1 MTHQSLNDLPVLTDD
16 FGLYTAFVGDIAQEI
31 RQSQAPKTIAITGYW
46 GSGKT
51 SVLAQLYR
59 ELFGEPPPTIKGTS
73 VGAKKTNNPHY
84 HGVWFEAWR
93 YQHEPQPI
101 IALMHTMRQSF
112 SQKRAFFDKA
122 GKIASVSMIAGL
134 SVFDGVI
141 KTLSAGMVSGLDKI
155 QSIGEKYEKDNLL
168 SQLSTDQ
175 INNALSTAIDHLLTE
190 KQKIDKKDDRKCI
203 IFIDDL
209 DRCDA
214 KTAKKLL
221 EGIKVHL
228 NLENCI
234 FVIAID
240 PSQLEACFR
249 IEHAQLQN
257 TANLLDVSNH
267 DATEYLEKLC
277 QDAHRL
283 PVANQKQI
291 ADFVSK
297 NLSKILQDEHHIYID
312 VITDIER
319 ELQEK
324 NYLPANPRRLK
335 MICNRLAA
343 FIRKTVNEKNA
354 VGYNAEYHAQSLLF
368 LASSYV
374 SYREIYEMLSV
385 SGGSIED
392 VADFVKYGESK
403 MAAFKHL
410 TNLNTKARGKFVH
423 PNKITE
429 FRLASLVVEI
439 EAQGKLPA
447 WGDYLY
453 KLIQSYNAPTL
464 AGKEVE

>member
-1 MTHQSLNDLPVLTDD
+1 MAHKSLNDLPVLTDD
-16 FGLYTAFVGDIAQEI
+16 FGLYTTFVEGIAEEI

-51 SVLAQLYR
+51 SVLAQLYTQ
-59 ELFGEPPPTIKGTS
+59 LLGENPPSIKGEVTPL
-73 VGAKKTNNPHY
+73 KKDINAHY
-84 HGVWFEAWR
+84 QGVWFEAWR

-112 SQKRAFFDKA
+112 SQKRKLFDQA
-122 GKIASVSMIAGL
+122 GKILNVSAVAGL
-134 SVFDGVI
+134 SVLDSVI
-141 KTLSAGMVSGLDKI
+141 KTLSAGALSGLDKI
-155 QSIGEKYEKDNLL
+155 HSIGEKYEKDNLL

-175 INNALSTAIDHLLTE
+175 INNALSTAIDHLLTDLADIPE
-190 KQKIDKKDDRKCI
+190 TDRKCI

-214 KTAKKLL
+214 TTAKKLL

-240 PSQLEACFR
+240 PAQLEASFQL
-249 IEHAQLQN
+249 EHAQLRN
-257 TANLLDVSNH
+257 TANKQDVSNH

-283 PVANQKQI
+283 PIANQQNI
-291 ADFVSK
+291 ADFVAN
-297 NLSKILQDEHHIYID
+297 NLNKIFTYEHDKYS
-312 VITDIER
+312 DIIASIKA
-319 ELQEK
+319 ELEQH

-343 FIRKTVNEKNA
+343 FISKTTNEDQNQR
-354 VGYNAEYHAQSLLF
+354 HAQSLLF
-368 LASSYV
+368 LASIYV

-385 SGGSIED
+385 SAKSIED
-392 VADFVKYGESK
+392 ISIFATNGESN
-403 MAAFKHL
+403 MSAFKHL
-410 TNLNTKARGKFVH
+410 TNLNTKARGTFIH

-429 FRLASLVVEI
+429 FRFASLLTEM
-439 EAQGKLPA
+439 EANGNLPS
-447 WGDYLY
+447 WGDYLH
-453 KLIQSYNAPTL
+453 KLIQSYNAPTPIV
-464 AGKEVE
+464 AEAE

>member
-1 MTHQSLNDLPVLTDD
+1 MAHQSLNDLPVLTDD
-16 FGLYTAFVGDIAQEI
+16 FGLYTTFVEGIAEEI

-51 SVLAQLYR
+51 SVLAQLYKQ
-59 ELFGEPPPTIKGTS
+59 LFGENPPSIKGEAVPTPND
-73 VGAKKTNNPHY
+73 ATPHY

-112 SQKRAFFDKA
+112 SQKRKLFDEA
-122 GKIASVSMIAGL
+122 GKIASVSMVVGL

-155 QSIGEKYEKDNLL
+155 QSIGDKYEKDNLL

-175 INNALSTAIDHLLTE
+175 INNALSTAIDHLLTDLAD
-190 KQKIDKKDDRKCI
+190 IPNTDRKCI

-214 KTAKKLL
+214 ATAKKLL

-234 FVIAID
+234 FIIAID
-240 PSQLEACFR
+240 PAQLEASFKL
-249 IEHAQLQN
+249 EHAQLRN
-257 TANLLDVSNH
+257 TGNIQDVSNH

-283 PVANQKQI
+283 PIADKKQI
-291 ADFVSK
+291 ADFVEK
-297 NLSKILQDEHHIYID
+297 NLNRMFTEVHRSYAGIIAEIQLEL
-312 VITDIER
+312 ER
-319 ELQEK
+319 Q

-343 FIRKTVNEKNA
+343 FISKTNGEA
-354 VGYNAEYHAQSLLF
+354 QTQYHAQSLLF
-368 LASSYV
+368 LASAYV

-385 SGGSIED
+385 NPESIND
-392 VADFVKYGESK
+392 VAEFCSSRVQSK
-403 MAAFKHL
+403 IPAFKHL
-410 TNLNTKARGKFVH
+410 TSSNTEARGAFIH

-429 FRLASLVVEI
+429 FRFASLLTEI
-439 EAQGKLPA
+439 EANGNLPV
-447 WGDYLY
+447 WGDYLH
-453 KLIQSYNAPTL
+453 KLIQSYNAPTP
-464 AGKEVE
+464 AGAETE

>member
-1 MTHQSLNDLPVLTDD
+1 MAHQSLNDLPVLTDD
-16 FGLYTAFVGDIAQEI
+16 FGLYTTFVEGIAEEI

-51 SVLAQLYR
+51 SVLAQLYAQ
-59 ELFGEPPPTIKGTS
+59 LFGENPPSIKGEAANNS
-73 VGAKKTNNPHY
+73 NRVNPHY
-84 HGVWFEAWR
+84 QGVWFEAWR
-93 YQHEPQPI
+93 YQHDPQPI

-112 SQKRAFFDKA
+112 SQKRKLFDEA
-122 GKIASVSMIAGL
+122 GKIASVSMVAGL

-141 KTLSAGMVSGLDKI
+141 KALSAGMISGLDKI
-155 QSIGEKYEKDNLL
+155 PSIGEKYEKENLL

-175 INNALSTAIDHLLTE
+175 LNNALSTAIDHLLTNLPDIP
-190 KQKIDKKDDRKCI
+190 KTDKKCI

-214 KTAKKLL
+214 TTAKKLL

-240 PSQLEACFR
+240 PAQLEASFKL
-249 IEHAQLQN
+249 EHAQLRN
-257 TANLLDVSNH
+257 TGNIQDVSNH

-283 PVANQKQI
+283 PIASQQNI
-291 ADFVSK
+291 ADFVAN
-297 NLSKILQDEHHIYID
+297 NLNKIFTNEHNKYS
-312 VITDIER
+312 DIIAAIKAELER
-319 ELQEK
+319 Q

-343 FIRKTVNEKNA
+343 FISKTTNEQQNQ
-354 VGYNAEYHAQSLLF
+354 VHAQSLLF
-368 LASSYV
+368 LANTYV
-374 SYREIYEMLSV
+374 SYREVYEMLSV
-385 SGGSIED
+385 CPDSINDLYKFAESGKSDIT
-392 VADFVKYGESK
+392 ALKN
-403 MAAFKHL
+403 L
-410 TNLNTKARGKFVH
+410 TALNSEAQGAFVH

-429 FRLASLVVEI
+429 FRFAKLLTDI
-439 EAQGKLPA
+439 EASGQLPA
-447 WGDYLY
+447 WGDYLH
-453 KLIQSYNAPTL
+453 KLIQSYNAP
-464 AGKEVE
+464 ARIEA

>member
-1 MTHQSLNDLPVLTDD
+1 MAHQSLNDLPVLTDD
-16 FGLYTAFVGDIAQEI
+16 FGLYTPFVEDIAQEI

-51 SVLAQLYR
+51 SVLAQLYKQ
-59 ELFGEPPPTIKGTS
+59 LFDENPPTIKGEA
-73 VGAKKTNNPHY
+73 VPKTKGNNPDY
-84 HGVWFEAWR
+84 QGVWFEAWR
-93 YQHEPQPI
+93 YQHEHQPI

-112 SQKRAFFDKA
+112 SQKRKLFDQT

-155 QSIGEKYEKDNLL
+155 QSIGEKYEKDKLL

-175 INNALSTAIDHLLTE
+175 VNNALSTAIDHLLTNRV
-190 KQKIDKKDDRKCI
+190 KIGETDRKCI

-214 KTAKKLL
+214 RTAKKLL

-240 PSQLEACFR
+240 PAQLEACFR
-249 IEHAQLQN
+249 LEHAQLPN
-257 TANLLDVSNH
+257 TANLQDVSNH

-283 PVANQKQI
+283 PIANQKQI
-291 ADFVSK
+291 AAFVSK
-297 NLSKILQDEHHIYID
+297 NLSKIFQDEHRIY
-312 VITDIER
+312 VDIIAEIQL
-319 ELQEK
+319 ELEEQ

-343 FIRKTVNEKNA
+343 FIRKTANEKA
-354 VGYNAEYHAQSLLF
+354 IDGYNAKYHAQSLLF
-368 LASSYV
+368 LASAYV

-385 SGGSIED
+385 NSQSIND
-392 VADFVKYGESK
+392 VAQFAHVGKSDLP
-403 MAAFKHL
+403 AFRNL
-410 TNLNTKARGKFVH
+410 TTVNAKAKGAFVH

-429 FRLASLVVEI
+429 FRFASLLTEI
-439 EAQGKLPA
+439 EKKDNLVT
-447 WGDYLY
+447 WGDYLN
-453 KLIQSYNAPTL
+453 KLIQSYNAPTP
-464 AGKEVE
+464 AGPEVE

>member
-1 MTHQSLNDLPVLTDD
+1 MAHQSLNDLPVLTDD
-16 FGLYTAFVGDIAQEI
+16 FGLYTTFVEGIAEEI

-51 SVLAQLYR
+51 SVLAQLYAQ
-59 ELFGEPPPTIKGTS
+59 LFGVNPPSIKGEA
-73 VGAKKTNNPHY
+73 VNNPNGVNPHY
-84 HGVWFEAWR
+84 QGVWFEAWR
-93 YQHEPQPI
+93 YQNEPQPI

-112 SQKRAFFDKA
+112 SQKRDFFDKA
-122 GKIASVSMIAGL
+122 GKIASVSMVAGL

-155 QSIGEKYEKDNLL
+155 QSIGDKYEKDNLL

-175 INNALSTAIDHLLTE
+175 INNALSTAIDHLLTDLAD
-190 KQKIDKKDDRKCI
+190 IPNTDRKCI

-214 KTAKKLL
+214 ATAKKLL

-234 FVIAID
+234 FIIAID
-240 PSQLEACFR
+240 PAQLEASFKL
-249 IEHAQLQN
+249 EHAQLRN
-257 TANLLDVSNH
+257 TGNIEDVSNH

-283 PVANQKQI
+283 PIASQQNI
-291 ADFVSK
+291 ADFVAN
-297 NLSKILQDEHHIYID
+297 NLNKIFTHEHDKYS
-312 VITDIER
+312 DIIAAIKAELER
-319 ELQEK
+319 Q

-343 FIRKTVNEKNA
+343 FISKTNGEA
-354 VGYNAEYHAQSLLF
+354 QTQYHAQSLLF
-368 LASSYV
+368 LASAYV

-385 SGGSIED
+385 SAKSIND
-392 VADFVKYGESK
+392 VAEFCSSRVQSK
-403 MAAFKHL
+403 IPAFKYL
-410 TNLNTKARGKFVH
+410 TSSNTEARGAFVH

-429 FRLASLVVEI
+429 FRFASLLTEI
-439 EAQGKLPA
+439 EANGNLPA
-447 WGDYLY
+447 WGDYLHN
-453 KLIQSYNAPTL
+453 LIQSYNAPTP
-464 AGKEVE
+464 AGAEV

>member
-1 MTHQSLNDLPVLTDD
+1 MAHQSLNDLPVLTDD
-16 FGLYTAFVGDIAQEI
+16 FGLYTTFVEGITEEI

-51 SVLAQLYR
+51 SVLAQLYAQ
-59 ELFGEPPPTIKGTS
+59 LFGENPPSIKGEA
-73 VGAKKTNNPHY
+73 VNNPNGVNPHY
-84 HGVWFEAWR
+84 QGVWFEAWR
-93 YQHEPQPI
+93 YQNEPQPI

-112 SQKRAFFDKA
+112 SQKRKLFDEA
-122 GKIASVSMIAGL
+122 GKIASVSMVAGL

-141 KTLSAGMVSGLDKI
+141 KTLSAGAISGLDKI
-155 QSIGEKYEKDNLL
+155 SSIGEKYERDNLL

-175 INNALSTAIDHLLTE
+175 INNALSTAIDHLLTN
-190 KQKIDKKDDRKCI
+190 KVKIGATDRKCI

-214 KTAKKLL
+214 ATAKKLL

-240 PSQLEACFR
+240 PAQLEASFQL
-249 IEHAQLQN
+249 EHAQLRN
-257 TANLLDVSNH
+257 TANKQDVSNH

-283 PVANQKQI
+283 PIADKKQI
-291 ADFVSK
+291 ADFVAK
-297 NLSKILQDEHHIYID
+297 NLNRMFTKVHRAYAGIIAEIQLEL
-312 VITDIER
+312 ER
-319 ELQEK
+319 Q

-335 MICNRLAA
+335 MVCNRLAA
-343 FIRKTVNEKNA
+343 FISKTSSETQTQ
-354 VGYNAEYHAQSLLF
+354 YHAQSLLF
-368 LASSYV
+368 LASAYV

-385 SGGSIED
+385 SPESIID
-392 VADFVKYGESK
+392 VAEFAKNGKSTIP
-403 MAAFKHL
+403 AFKHL
-410 TNLNTKARGKFVH
+410 TSSNTEARGAFVH

-429 FRLASLVVEI
+429 FRFASLLTEI
-439 EAQGKLPA
+439 EANGNLPA
-447 WGDYLY
+447 WGDYLH
-453 KLIQSYNAPTL
+453 KLIQSYNAPTP
-464 AGKEVE
+464 AGAEAE

>member
-1 MTHQSLNDLPVLTDD
+1 MAHQSLNDLPVLTDD
-16 FGLYTAFVGDIAQEI
+16 FGLYTTFVEGIAEEI

-51 SVLAQLYR
+51 SVLAQLYAQ
-59 ELFGEPPPTIKGTS
+59 LFGENPPSIKGEAVPTS
-73 VGAKKTNNPHY
+73 NDATPHY

-112 SQKRAFFDKA
+112 SQKRKLFDQT
-122 GKIASVSMIAGL
+122 GKILNVSAVAGL
-134 SVFDGVI
+134 SVLDGAI
-141 KTLSAGMVSGLDKI
+141 KMLSGGMVSGLDKI
-155 QSIGEKYEKDNLL
+155 PSIGEKYERDNLL

-175 INNALSTAIDHLLTE
+175 INNALRTAIDHLLTN
-190 KQKIDKKDDRKCI
+190 KVKIGETDRKCI

-214 KTAKKLL
+214 ATAKKLL
-221 EGIKVHL
+221 EGIKVYL

-240 PSQLEACFR
+240 PAQLEASFKL
-249 IEHAQLQN
+249 EHAQLRN
-257 TANLLDVSNH
+257 TGNIQDVSNH

-283 PVANQKQI
+283 PIADKNQIAEFVAN
-291 ADFVSK
+291 
-297 NLSKILQDEHHIYID
+297 NLNKILTNDHNKYVGIIAA
-312 VITDIER
+312 IKL
-319 ELQEK
+319 ELEQQ

-343 FIRKTVNEKNA
+343 FISKTSGENQNQ
-354 VGYNAEYHAQSLLF
+354 YHAQSLLF
-368 LASSYV
+368 LASAYV

-385 SGGSIED
+385 SAKSIID
-392 VADFVKYGESK
+392 VFNFATTGESE
-403 MAAFKHL
+403 MSAFNNL
-410 TNLNTKARGKFVH
+410 TNVNTKARGAFVH

-429 FRLASLVVEI
+429 FRFTSLLI
-439 EAQGKLPA
+439 ENNADLPA
-447 WGDYLY
+447 WGDYLHN
-453 KLIQSYNAPTL
+453 LIQSYNAATPV
-464 AGKEVE
+464 EVE

>member
-1 MTHQSLNDLPVLTDD
+1 MAHQSLNDLPVLTDD
-16 FGLYTAFVGDIAQEI
+16 FGLYTTFVEGIAEEI

-51 SVLAQLYR
+51 SVLAQLYKQ
-59 ELFGEPPPTIKGTS
+59 LFGENPPSIKGEAVPPPNDAT
-73 VGAKKTNNPHY
+73 PHY

-112 SQKRAFFDKA
+112 SQKRKLFDQT
-122 GKIASVSMIAGL
+122 GKILNVSAVAGL
-134 SVFDGVI
+134 SVLDGAI
-141 KTLSAGMVSGLDKI
+141 KMLSGGMVSGLDKI
-155 QSIGEKYEKDNLL
+155 PSIGEKYEKDNLL

-175 INNALSTAIDHLLTE
+175 INNALRTAIDHLLTN
-190 KQKIDKKDDRKCI
+190 KVKIGETDRKCI

-214 KTAKKLL
+214 ATAKKLL
-221 EGIKVHL
+221 EGIKVYL

-234 FVIAID
+234 FIIAID
-240 PSQLEACFR
+240 PAQLEASFKL
-249 IEHAQLQN
+249 EHAQLRN
-257 TANLLDVSNH
+257 TGNIQDVSNH

-283 PVANQKQI
+283 PIASQQNI
-291 ADFVSK
+291 ADFVAN
-297 NLSKILQDEHHIYID
+297 NLNKIFTHEHDKYID
-312 VITDIER
+312 IIAAIKAELER
-319 ELQEK
+319 Q

-343 FIRKTVNEKNA
+343 FISKTNGETQ
-354 VGYNAEYHAQSLLF
+354 YHAQSLLF
-368 LASSYV
+368 LASAYV

-385 SGGSIED
+385 CPDSIND
-392 VADFVKYGESK
+392 VAEFAKNGKSTIP
-403 MAAFKHL
+403 AFKHL
-410 TNLNTKARGKFVH
+410 TSSNTEARGAFVH

-429 FRLASLVVEI
+429 FRFASLLTEI
-439 EAQGKLPA
+439 EANGNLPA
-447 WGDYLY
+447 WGDYLHN
-453 KLIQSYNAPTL
+453 LIQSYNAPTP
-464 AGKEVE
+464 AGAEAE

>member
-1 MTHQSLNDLPVLTDD
+1 MAHQSLNDLPVLSDD
-16 FGLYTAFVGDIAQEI
+16 FGLYAPFVEDIAQEI
-31 RQSQAPKTIAITGYW
+31 RQSQAPKTIAVTGYW

-51 SVLAQLYR
+51 SVLAQLFK
-59 ELFGEPPPTIKGTS
+59 ELFGENPPNLKGESINQKTS
-73 VGAKKTNNPHY
+73 INPHY

-112 SQKRAFFDKA
+112 SKKRNFFDKT

-175 INNALSTAIDHLLTE
+175 INNALSTAIDHLLTD
-190 KQKIDKKDDRKCI
+190 KKKIEKKDDRKCI

-214 KTAKKLL
+214 RTAKKLL
-221 EGIKVHL
+221 EGIKVYL

-240 PSQLEACFR
+240 PAQLEACFR
-249 IEHAQLQN
+249 LEHAQLQN
-257 TANLLDVSNH
+257 TAHLQDVSNH

-283 PVANQKQI
+283 PITNQKQI
-291 ADFVSK
+291 AAFISK
-297 NLSKILQDEHHIYID
+297 NLSKIFQEDHHIYVDI
-312 VITDIER
+312 ITDIQLELER
-319 ELQEK
+319 Q

-335 MICNRLAA
+335 MICNRLAV
-343 FIRKTVNEKNA
+343 FIRKTVNENKKE
-354 VGYNAEYHAQSLLF
+354 GYDAKYHAQSIIF
-368 LASSYV
+368 LASAYV

-385 SGGSIED
+385 SAGSIED
-392 VADFVKYGESK
+392 VAKFVKDGVSD

-410 TNLNTKARGKFVH
+410 TNMNTKARGTFVH

-429 FRLASLVVEI
+429 FRFASLLIEI
-439 EAQGKLPA
+439 EAHSNLPA
-447 WGDYLY
+447 WGDYLH
-453 KLIQSYNAPTL
+453 KLIQYYNAPAL
-464 AGKEVE
+464 ADVED

>member
-1 MTHQSLNDLPVLTDD
+1 MAHKSLNDLPVLTDD
-16 FGLYTAFVGDIAQEI
+16 FGLYTTFVEGIAEEI

-51 SVLAQLYR
+51 SVLAQLYTQ
-59 ELFGEPPPTIKGTS
+59 LLGENPPSIKGEVTPL
-73 VGAKKTNNPHY
+73 KKDINAHY
-84 HGVWFEAWR
+84 QGVWFEAWR

-112 SQKRAFFDKA
+112 SQKRKLFDEA
-122 GKIASVSMIAGL
+122 GKIASVSMVAGL

-141 KTLSAGMVSGLDKI
+141 KTLSAGMISGLDKI

-168 SQLSTDQ
+168 SQLSTEQ
-175 INNALSTAIDHLLTE
+175 INNALSTAIDHLLTN
-190 KQKIDKKDDRKCI
+190 KVKIGETDRKCI

-214 KTAKKLL
+214 ATAKKLL

-240 PSQLEACFR
+240 PAQLEASFQL
-249 IEHAQLQN
+249 EHAQLRN
-257 TANLLDVSNH
+257 TANKQDVSNH

-283 PVANQKQI
+283 PIASQQNI
-291 ADFVSK
+291 ADFVAN
-297 NLSKILQDEHHIYID
+297 NLNKIFTNEHDKYS
-312 VITDIER
+312 DIIAAIKL
-319 ELQEK
+319 ELEQQ

-343 FIRKTVNEKNA
+343 FISKTTNEEQNQR
-354 VGYNAEYHAQSLLF
+354 HAQSLLF
-368 LASSYV
+368 LASTYV

-385 SGGSIED
+385 SAESIED
-392 VADFVKYGESK
+392 VSKFATDGESD
-403 MAAFKHL
+403 MSAFKHL
-410 TNLNTKARGKFVH
+410 TNVNTKARGAFIH

-429 FRLASLVVEI
+429 FRFASLLTEI
-439 EAQGKLPA
+439 EANGNLPA
-447 WGDYLY
+447 WGDYLHN
-453 KLIQSYNAPTL
+453 LIQSYNAPTP
-464 AGKEVE
+464 AVAEAE

>member
-1 MTHQSLNDLPVLTDD
+1 MAHQSLNDLPVLTDD
-16 FGLYTAFVGDIAQEI
+16 FGLYTTFVEGIAEEI

-51 SVLAQLYR
+51 SVLAQLYAQ
-59 ELFGEPPPTIKGTS
+59 LFGENPPSIKGEAVPTS
-73 VGAKKTNNPHY
+73 NDATPHY

-112 SQKRAFFDKA
+112 SQKRQLFDKV
-122 GKIASVSMIAGL
+122 GKIANVSMVAGL

-141 KTLSAGMVSGLDKI
+141 KTLSAGAISGLDKI
-155 QSIGEKYEKDNLL
+155 QSIGDKYEKDNLL

-175 INNALSTAIDHLLTE
+175 INNALSTAIDHLLTNKVE
-190 KQKIDKKDDRKCI
+190 IGEADRKCI

-214 KTAKKLL
+214 TTAKKLL

-240 PSQLEACFR
+240 PAQLEASFQL
-249 IEHAQLQN
+249 EHAQLRN
-257 TANLLDVSNH
+257 TANKQDISNH

-283 PVANQKQI
+283 PIASQQNI
-291 ADFVSK
+291 ADFVAN
-297 NLSKILQDEHHIYID
+297 NLNKIFRHEHDKYS
-312 VITDIER
+312 DIIAAIKA
-319 ELQEK
+319 ELEQQ

-343 FIRKTVNEKNA
+343 FITKTTNEEQNQL
-354 VGYNAEYHAQSLLF
+354 HAQSLLF
-368 LASSYV
+368 LANTYV
-374 SYREIYEMLSV
+374 SYREVYEMLSV
-385 SGGSIED
+385 CPDSINDLYKFAKSGKSDIT
-392 VADFVKYGESK
+392 AL
-403 MAAFKHL
+403 KHL
-410 TNLNTKARGKFVH
+410 TALNGEAQGAFVH

-429 FRLASLVVEI
+429 FRFASLLTEI
-439 EAQGKLPA
+439 EANGKLPA
-447 WGDYLY
+447 WGDYLH
-453 KLIQSYNAPTL
+453 KLIQSYNAPVP
-464 AGKEVE
+464 ARIEAE

>member
-1 MTHQSLNDLPVLTDD
+1 MAHKSLNDLPVLTDD
-16 FGLYTAFVGDIAQEI
+16 FGLYTTFVEGIAEEI

-51 SVLAQLYR
+51 SVLAQLYKQ
-59 ELFGEPPPTIKGTS
+59 LFGENPPSIKGEAVPPPNDAT
-73 VGAKKTNNPHY
+73 PHY

-112 SQKRAFFDKA
+112 SQKRDFFDKA

-155 QSIGEKYEKDNLL
+155 PSIGEKYEKDNLL

-175 INNALSTAIDHLLTE
+175 INNALSTAIDHLLT
-190 KQKIDKKDDRKCI
+190 DKVEIGDTDRKCI

-214 KTAKKLL
+214 ATAKKLL

-240 PSQLEACFR
+240 PAQLEASFQL
-249 IEHAQLQN
+249 EHAQLRN
-257 TANLLDVSNH
+257 TANKQDVSNH

-283 PVANQKQI
+283 PIANQKQI
-291 ADFVSK
+291 ADFITN
-297 NLSKILQDEHHIYID
+297 NLNKILTNEHGKY
-312 VITDIER
+312 VDIIAEIKLTL
-319 ELQEK
+319 EQH

-343 FIRKTVNEKNA
+343 FISKTTNEQQNQL
-354 VGYNAEYHAQSLLF
+354 HAQSLLF
-368 LASSYV
+368 LANTYV
-374 SYREIYEMLSV
+374 SYREVYEMLSV
-385 SGGSIED
+385 CPDSINDLYKFVESGKSDIT
-392 VADFVKYGESK
+392 ALRN
-403 MAAFKHL
+403 L
-410 TNLNTKARGKFVH
+410 TALNREAQGAFVH

-429 FRLASLVVEI
+429 FRFAKLLTDI
-439 EAQGKLPA
+439 EASGQLPA
-447 WGDYLY
+447 LGDYLH
-453 KLIQSYNAPTL
+453 KLIQSYNAPTP
-464 AGKEVE
+464 AGAEA

>member
-1 MTHQSLNDLPVLTDD
+1 MAHQSLNDLPVLTDD
-16 FGLYTAFVGDIAQEI
+16 FGLYTTFVEGIAEEI

-51 SVLAQLYR
+51 SVLAQLYAQ
-59 ELFGEPPPTIKGTS
+59 LFGENPPSIKGEAVPTS
-73 VGAKKTNNPHY
+73 NDATPHY

-112 SQKRAFFDKA
+112 SQKRKLFDQT
-122 GKIASVSMIAGL
+122 GKILNVSAVAGL
-134 SVFDGVI
+134 SVLDGAI
-141 KTLSAGMVSGLDKI
+141 KMLSGGMVSGLDKI
-155 QSIGEKYEKDNLL
+155 PYIGEKYERDNLL

-175 INNALSTAIDHLLTE
+175 INNALRTAIDHLLTN
-190 KQKIDKKDDRKCI
+190 KVKIGETDRKCI

-214 KTAKKLL
+214 ATAKKLL
-221 EGIKVHL
+221 EGIKVYL

-240 PSQLEACFR
+240 PAQLEASFKL
-249 IEHAQLQN
+249 EHAQLRN
-257 TANLLDVSNH
+257 TGNIQDVSNH

-283 PVANQKQI
+283 PIASQQNI
-291 ADFVSK
+291 ADFVAN
-297 NLSKILQDEHHIYID
+297 NLNKILTNEHNKYVGIIAA
-312 VITDIER
+312 IKL
-319 ELQEK
+319 ELEQQ

-343 FIRKTVNEKNA
+343 FISKTNGEA
-354 VGYNAEYHAQSLLF
+354 QTQYHAQSLLF
-368 LASSYV
+368 LASAYV

-385 SGGSIED
+385 SAKSIID
-392 VADFVKYGESK
+392 VFNFATNGESE
-403 MAAFKHL
+403 MSAFKNL
-410 TNLNTKARGKFVH
+410 TNVNTKARGAFVH

-429 FRLASLVVEI
+429 FRFTSLLI
-439 EAQGKLPA
+439 ENNADLPA
-447 WGDYLY
+447 WGDYLHN
-453 KLIQSYNAPTL
+453 LIQSYNAATPV
-464 AGKEVE
+464 EVE

>member
-1 MTHQSLNDLPVLTDD
+1 MAHQSLNDLPVLNDD
-16 FGLYTAFVGDIAQEI
+16 FGLYTTFVESIAQEI

-51 SVLAQLYR
+51 SILAQLYVQ
-59 ELFGEPPPTIKGTS
+59 LFGENPPPIKDKIVGNNETI
-73 VGAKKTNNPHY
+73 NPHY
-84 HGVWFEAWR
+84 QGIWFEAWR

-112 SQKRAFFDKA
+112 SKKKKLFDQA
-122 GKIASVSMIAGL
+122 GKIANVSMVAGL

-141 KTLSAGMVSGLDKI
+141 KALSTGAISGLDKV
-155 QSIGEKYEKDNLL
+155 QSIGEKYENDNLL

-175 INNALSTAIDHLLTE
+175 VNNALSTAIDHLLTNKVKVGE
-190 KQKIDKKDDRKCI
+190 TDDRKCI

-214 KTAKKLL
+214 RTAKKLL

-228 NLENCI
+228 NLDNCI

-240 PSQLEACFR
+240 PAQLETSFQL
-249 IEHAQLQN
+249 EHAQLPN
-257 TANLLDVSNH
+257 IANVEVVSSH

-283 PVANQKQI
+283 PIANQKQI
-291 ADFVSK
+291 ADFISK
-297 NLSKILQDEHHIYID
+297 NLRKIFGKENSTYLDIIVE
-312 VITDIER
+312 IER
-319 ELQEK
+319 ELEQK
-324 NYLPANPRRLK
+324 SYLPANPRRLK

-343 FIRKTVNEKNA
+343 FVSKTCNEPQSK
-354 VGYNAEYHAQSLLF
+354 YHAQSLLF
-368 LASSYV
+368 LANAYV

-385 SGGSIED
+385 SPESIND
-392 VADFVKYGESK
+392 VARFASSGKSD

-410 TNLNTKARGKFVH
+410 TSVNLSARSAFVH

-429 FRLASLVVEI
+429 FRFASLITEI
-439 EAQGKLPA
+439 EASGNLAA
-447 WGDYLY
+447 WGDYLHN
-453 KLIQSYNAPTL
+453 LIQSYNASNL
-464 AGKEVE
+464 DVVVD

>member
-1 MTHQSLNDLPVLTDD
+1 MAHKSLNDLPVLTDD
-16 FGLYTAFVGDIAQEI
+16 FGLYATFVEGIAEEI

-51 SVLAQLYR
+51 SVLAQLYKQ
-59 ELFGEPPPTIKGTS
+59 LFGENPPSIKGETVPPPNDAT
-73 VGAKKTNNPHY
+73 PHY

-112 SQKRAFFDKA
+112 SQKRDFFDKA

-155 QSIGEKYEKDNLL
+155 PSIGEKYEKDNLL

-175 INNALSTAIDHLLTE
+175 INNALSTAIDHLLT
-190 KQKIDKKDDRKCI
+190 DKVVIGDTDRKCI

-214 KTAKKLL
+214 ATAKKLL

-240 PSQLEACFR
+240 PAQLEASFQL
-249 IEHAQLQN
+249 EHAQLPN
-257 TANLLDVSNH
+257 TGKIQDVSNH
-267 DATEYLEKLC
+267 EATEYLEKLC

-283 PVANQKQI
+283 PIANQKQI
-291 ADFVSK
+291 ADFITN
-297 NLSKILQDEHHIYID
+297 NLNKILTNEHGKY
-312 VITDIER
+312 VDIIAEIKLTL
-319 ELQEK
+319 EQH

-343 FIRKTVNEKNA
+343 FISKTTNEQQNQ
-354 VGYNAEYHAQSLLF
+354 VHAQSLLF
-368 LASSYV
+368 LANTYV
-374 SYREIYEMLSV
+374 SYMEVYEMLSV
-385 SGGSIED
+385 CPDSINDLYNFAKSGKSDIT
-392 VADFVKYGESK
+392 ALKN
-403 MAAFKHL
+403 L
-410 TNLNTKARGKFVH
+410 TALNPEAQGAFVH

-429 FRLASLVVEI
+429 FRFAKLLTDI
-439 EAQGKLPA
+439 EASGQLPA
-447 WGDYLY
+447 WGDYLH
-453 KLIQSYNAPTL
+453 KLIQSYNAP
-464 AGKEVE
+464 ARIEA

>member
-1 MTHQSLNDLPVLTDD
+1 MAHQNLNDLPVLTDD
-16 FGLYTAFVGDIAQEI
+16 FGLYTPFVEDIAQEI
-31 RQSQAPKTIAITGYW
+31 RQSQAPKTIAVTGYW

-51 SVLAQLYR
+51 SVLAQLFK
-59 ELFGEPPPTIKGTS
+59 ELFGENPPNLKGESIHQKTS
-73 VGAKKTNNPHY
+73 INPHY

-101 IALMHTMRQSF
+101 IALMQTMRQSF
-112 SQKRAFFDKA
+112 SKKRNFFDKT

-175 INNALSTAIDHLLTE
+175 INNALSTAIDHLLTD
-190 KQKIDKKDDRKCI
+190 KKKIEKKDDRKCI

-214 KTAKKLL
+214 QTAKKLL

-228 NLENCI
+228 NLDNCI

-240 PSQLEACFR
+240 PAQLEACFR
-249 IEHAQLQN
+249 LEHAQLQN
-257 TANLLDVSNH
+257 TGNLLDVSNH

-283 PVANQKQI
+283 PIANKKQI
-291 ADFVSK
+291 ADFISTS
-297 NLSKILQDEHHIYID
+297 LSKIFRKEHNIYID
-312 VITDIER
+312 IITDIQS
-319 ELQEK
+319 ELLEK

-343 FIRKTVNEKNA
+343 FIRKTINEKET
-354 VGYNAEYHAQSLLF
+354 VGYNGKLHAQSLLF
-368 LASSYV
+368 LASIYV

-385 SGGSIED
+385 SPESIND
-392 VADFVKYGESK
+392 VASFATKGESSL
-403 MAAFKHL
+403 AAFRHL
-410 TNLNTKARGKFVH
+410 TNLNTKAQGAFVH

-429 FRLASLVVEI
+429 FRFASLITEI
-439 EAQGKLPA
+439 EATGKLVT
-447 WGDYLY
+447 WGDYLH
-453 KLIQSYNAPTL
+453 KLIQSYSAPMI
-464 AGKEVE
+464 ADVEVV

>member
-1 MTHQSLNDLPVLTDD
+1 MAHLSLNDSPVLIDD
-16 FGLYTAFVGDIAQEI
+16 FDLYKAFVEGIAEEI

-51 SVLAQLYR
+51 SVLAQLYAH
-59 ELFGEPPPTIKGTS
+59 LFGMNPPQIKGK
-73 VGAKKTNNPHY
+73 VDDKPDDVNPQY
-84 HGVWFEAWR
+84 QGVWFEAWR

-101 IALMHTMRQSF
+101 VALMHTMRQSF
-112 SQKRAFFDKA
+112 NQTRKLFDQA
-122 GKIASVSMIAGL
+122 GKIASVSTVAGL
-134 SVFDGVI
+134 SVLDGVI

-155 QSIGEKYEKDNLL
+155 QSIGEKYEKDHLL

-175 INNALSTAIDHLLTE
+175 IHNALSTAIDHLLTNKAE
-190 KQKIDKKDDRKCI
+190 IDDSDRKCI

-214 KTAKKLL
+214 RTAKKLL

-240 PSQLEACFR
+240 PAQLESSFKL
-249 IEHAQLQN
+249 EHAQLRN
-257 TANLLDVSNH
+257 TGNLQDFSNH

-283 PVANQKQI
+283 PIANKRQIANFVANNLNKIFQNEYHLYANII
-291 ADFVSK
+291 AEIK
-297 NLSKILQDEHHIYID
+297 L
-312 VITDIER
+312 
-319 ELQEK
+319 ELEQQ

-343 FIRKTVNEKNA
+343 FIEKTTNE
-354 VGYNAEYHAQSLLF
+354 EQDQYHAQSLLF
-368 LASSYV
+368 LASTYV
-374 SYREIYEMLSV
+374 SYREVYEMLSV
-385 SGGSIED
+385 CPSSINDIFQFVESGKSEL
-392 VADFVKYGESK
+392 
-403 MAAFKHL
+403 AALRHL
-410 TNLNTKARGKFVH
+410 TTLNRDAQGAFVH

-429 FRLASLVVEI
+429 FRFAGLLTEREVNDNLS
-439 EAQGKLPA
+439 A
-447 WGDYLY
+447 WGEHLN
-453 KLIQSYNAPTL
+453 KLILSYNAPT
-464 AGKEVE
+464 AAEAEAE

>member
-1 MTHQSLNDLPVLTDD
+1 MAHKSLNDLPVLTDD
-16 FGLYTAFVGDIAQEI
+16 FGLYTTFVEGIAEEI
-31 RQSQAPKTIAITGYW
+31 RQSKAPKTIAITGYW

-51 SVLAQLYR
+51 SVLAQLYAQ
-59 ELFGEPPPTIKGTS
+59 LFGENPPSIKGEAVPTS
-73 VGAKKTNNPHY
+73 NDATPHY

-112 SQKRAFFDKA
+112 SQKRQLFDKV
-122 GKIASVSMIAGL
+122 GKIANVSMVAGL

-141 KTLSAGMVSGLDKI
+141 KTLSVGMVSGLDKI
-155 QSIGEKYEKDNLL
+155 QSIGDKYEKDNLL

-175 INNALSTAIDHLLTE
+175 INNALSTAIDHLLT
-190 KQKIDKKDDRKCI
+190 DKVEIGDTDRKCI

-214 KTAKKLL
+214 ATAKKLL

-234 FVIAID
+234 FIIAID
-240 PSQLEACFR
+240 PAQLEASFKL
-249 IEHAQLQN
+249 EHAQLRN
-257 TANLLDVSNH
+257 TGNIDVSNH

-283 PVANQKQI
+283 PIANQKQI
-291 ADFVSK
+291 ADFIAN
-297 NLSKILQDEHHIYID
+297 NLNKIFTHEHDKYS
-312 VITDIER
+312 DIIAAIKLELER
-319 ELQEK
+319 Q

-343 FIRKTVNEKNA
+343 FISKTMNE
-354 VGYNAEYHAQSLLF
+354 EQSQRHAQSLLF
-368 LASSYV
+368 LASTYV
-374 SYREIYEMLSV
+374 SYREVYEMLSV
-385 SGGSIED
+385 SAKSIND
-392 VADFVKYGESK
+392 VAEFTKNGKSTIP
-403 MAAFKHL
+403 AFKHL
-410 TNLNTKARGKFVH
+410 TSSNTEARGAFIH

-429 FRLASLVVEI
+429 FRFASLLTEI
-439 EAQGKLPA
+439 EANANLPA
-447 WGDYLY
+447 WGDYLHN
-453 KLIQSYNAPTL
+453 LIQSYNTSTPAVAVP
-464 AGKEVE
+464 EVE

>member
-1 MTHQSLNDLPVLTDD
+1 MAHQSLNDLPVLTDD
-16 FGLYTAFVGDIAQEI
+16 FGLYTTFVKGIAEEI

-51 SVLAQLYR
+51 SVLAQLYAQ
-59 ELFGEPPPTIKGTS
+59 LFGENPPSIKGEA
-73 VGAKKTNNPHY
+73 VNNPNRVNPY
-84 HGVWFEAWR
+84 YQGVWFEAWR

-112 SQKRAFFDKA
+112 SQKRKLFDKA
-122 GKIASVSMIAGL
+122 GKIASVSMVAGL

-155 QSIGEKYEKDNLL
+155 QSIGDKYEKDNLL

-175 INNALSTAIDHLLTE
+175 INNALSTAIDHLLTDLAD
-190 KQKIDKKDDRKCI
+190 IPNTDRKCI

-214 KTAKKLL
+214 ATAKKLL
-221 EGIKVHL
+221 EGIKVYL

-240 PSQLEACFR
+240 PAQLEASFKL
-249 IEHAQLQN
+249 EHAQLRN
-257 TANLLDVSNH
+257 TGNIQDVSNH

-283 PVANQKQI
+283 PIADKNQIAEFVAN
-291 ADFVSK
+291 
-297 NLSKILQDEHHIYID
+297 NLNKILTNDHNKYVGIIAA
-312 VITDIER
+312 IKL
-319 ELQEK
+319 ELEQQ

-343 FIRKTVNEKNA
+343 FISKTNGETQ
-354 VGYNAEYHAQSLLF
+354 YHAQSLLF
-368 LASSYV
+368 LASAYV

-385 SGGSIED
+385 SPESIID
-392 VADFVKYGESK
+392 VAEFTKNGKSTIP
-403 MAAFKHL
+403 AFKHL
-410 TNLNTKARGKFVH
+410 TSSNTEARGAFIH

-429 FRLASLVVEI
+429 FRFASLLTEI
-439 EAQGKLPA
+439 EANANLPA
-447 WGDYLY
+447 WGDYLHN
-453 KLIQSYNAPTL
+453 LIQSYNAPTP
-464 AGKEVE
+464 AEVE